1 MNKYYFCIDV
11 GGTDIKGGIID
22 ENYNILCEDK
32 ISSYEIRTNGTLDKS
47 ILNIIKILEEKSG
60 LQINSSSGLGIGLPG
75 LVDDKKIKYL
85 GNLNLKE
92 YDIIGKLQKTITIPI
107 KISNDAELA
116 LLAEQK
122 LGAGKGYNNFSL
134 LTLGT
139 GVGLG
144 LVINGQ
150 NLRSI
155 LPFSCEY
162 GHNLFMQ
169 DTSGDLEGMVSTRSL
184 VNQTRNAM
192 QNNLSSKMW
201 TKYNLENVS
210 GKTVFEFKDTD
221 ETAKMV
227 FDNYIKNLGVAIVNL
242 YNIFTPEVVVLGGG
256 ISKQGKN
263 LTTPLENFVNENIF
277 IKSIGKKVK
286 IVTAKHHNNAGILG
300 ARCLFD

>member
-1 MNKYYFCIDV
+1 MSKFYFCIDV
-11 GGTDIKGGIID
+11 GGTDIKGGVIE
-22 ENYNILCEDK
+22 ENYNVLCEDK

-60 LQINSSSGLGIGLPG
+60 LQINSSNGLGIGLPG

-92 YDIIGKLQKTITIPI
+92 YDIIGKLQKTITVPI

-122 LGAGKGYNNFSL
+122 LGAGKGYNNFAL

-144 LVINGQ
+144 LVINGK

-192 QNNLSSKMW
+192 QNNLNSKIW

-227 FDNYIKNLGVAIVNL
+227 FDNYIKNLGVAIINL
-242 YNIFTPEVVVLGGG
+242 YNIFTPDVIVLGGG

>member
-1 MNKYYFCIDV
+1 MNKFYFCIDV

-22 ENYNILCEDK
+22 ETYNVLYEDK

-47 ILNIIKILEEKSG
+47 ILNIIKILEKKSG

-75 LVDDKKIKYL
+75 LVDGKKIKFL

-92 YDIIGKLQKTITIPI
+92 YDIIGKLKKNITVPI

-122 LGAGKGYNNFSL
+122 LGAGKGYNNFAL

-192 QNNLSSKMW
+192 QNNLNSKLW

-210 GKTVFEFKDTD
+210 GKTVFDFKDTD

-227 FDNYIKNLGVAIVNL
+227 FDNYIKNLGIAIINL
-242 YNIFTPEVVVLGGG
+242 YNIVTPDVIILGGG

-277 IKSIGKKVK
+277 LKNIGKKIK
-286 IVTAKHHNNAGILG
+286 IVTAKHQNNAGILG

>member
-1 MNKYYFCIDV
+1 MNNFYFCIDV
-11 GGTDIKGGIID
+11 GGTDIKGGIVD
-22 ENYNILCEDK
+22 NDYNILFEEK

-47 ILNIIKILEEKSG
+47 ILNIINLLEEKSG
-60 LQINSSSGLGIGLPG
+60 LQVNNSSGLGIGLPG
-75 LVDDKKIKYL
+75 LVDEKKIKYL
-85 GNLNLKE
+85 GNLNLRE
-92 YDIIGKLQKTITIPI
+92 YDIIGKLQKTITVPI

-122 LGAGKGYNNFSL
+122 LGAGKGYNNFAL

-162 GHNLFMQ
+162 GHNLTPQ
-169 DTSGDLEGMVSTRSL
+169 NTSGILEEDISTRSL

-192 QNNLSSKMW
+192 QNNLNSKMW

-210 GKTVFEFKDTD
+210 GKTVFDFKDTD
-221 ETAKMV
+221 ETAKSV
-227 FDNYIKNLGVAIVNL
+227 FENYIRNLGIAIINL
-242 YNIFTPEVVVLGGG
+242 CNILTPDVIILGGG

-263 LTTPLENFVNENIF
+263 LTNPLENFVNENIF
-277 IKSIGKKVK
+277 LKHVGMKVK
-286 IVTAKHHNNAGILG
+286 IVTAKNLNNAGILG

>member
-1 MNKYYFCIDV
+1 MNKFYFCIDV

-22 ENYNILCEDK
+22 ETYNVLCEDK

-47 ILNIIKILEEKSG
+47 ILNIIKILEDKSG

-92 YDIIGKLQKTITIPI
+92 YDIIGKLKKKITVPI
-107 KISNDAELA
+107 KISNDAEVA

-122 LGAGKGYNNFSL
+122 IGAGKGYNNFAL

-169 DTSGDLEGMVSTRSL
+169 DTSGNLEGMVSTRSL
-184 VNQTRNAM
+184 INQTRNAM
-192 QNNLSSKMW
+192 QNNLNSKMW

-210 GKTVFEFKDTD
+210 GKTVFDFKDID
-221 ETAKMV
+221 ETAKTV

-242 YNIFTPEVVVLGGG
+242 YNIFTPEVIILGGG

-277 IKSIGKKVK
+277 LKNIDKKVK
-286 IVTAKHHNNAGILG
+286 IVTAKHQNNAGILG